1 MPASEGELNYASLL
15 YYLLYEEELPKRE
28 YRKQDIRYII
38 ELLMH
43 KQKSQ
48 EDFLQSDVIH

>member
-15 YYLLYEEELPKRE
+15 YYLLYEEELPKRD
-28 YRKQDIRYII
+28 YRKQDIQYII

-43 KQKSQ
+43 KQKSE
-48 EDFLQSDVIH
+48 EDFLQSDLIH